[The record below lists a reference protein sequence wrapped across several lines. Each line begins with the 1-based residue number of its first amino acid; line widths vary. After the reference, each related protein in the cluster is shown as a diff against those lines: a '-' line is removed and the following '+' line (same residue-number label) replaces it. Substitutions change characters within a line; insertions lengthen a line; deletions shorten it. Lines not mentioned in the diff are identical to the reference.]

1 MEDMQ
6 SAIVLDGELKSA
18 LAIVRS
24 LGQRDILVS
33 VGAERE
39 SGMALHSRFKTR
51 SFVYP
56 SPYTNAKSFIDAVEH
71 EAKRLGDSP
80 VIFSCSDATFL
91 ALYDARERLAS
102 SCTLVFPGARAMEIA
117 FDKAITYS
125 LARIS
130 GIPTI
135 TTYMPMNQDELKRD
149 AEKIAYP
156 AVVKPRKSATP
167 YNGARHFGSAQFV
180 HDAEELIHMFESLRS
195 RLGESPMIQERMAG
209 EEYGV
214 ETIAHDGNPYA
225 FVTHHRIR
233 SLSPTGGASVLKE
246 TVEKGALRDMLEM
259 YARKI
264 IHELRWEGP
273 IMVEFKV
280 DSDTKTPK
288 LMEVNGRFWGSLALA
303 ISAGVDMPYLYHHLA
318 TKEALP
324 PEQVSARDGIT
335 TRHFLGD
342 ARNLMSVLFAFDKMR
357 LYTYPKRMQALR
369 AFFRTPKGTTGD
381 VWSLRDPKPAM
392 MEVIDIWKRKNVSK
406 KS

>member
-1 MEDMQ
+1 MMQ
-6 SAIVLDGELKSA
+6 RAIILDGELKSA

-24 LGQRDILVS
+24 LGKRNITVS

-39 SGMALHSRFKTR
+39 SAMALHSRYAEW
-51 SFVYP
+51 SFTYL
-56 SPYTNAKSFIDAVEH
+56 SPYTNTSGFLDEVEA
-71 EAKRLGDSP
+71 EAKRLGDKP
-80 VIFSCSDATFL
+80 IIFACSDATFL
-91 ALYDARERLAS
+91 ALYDARERLAE
-102 SCTLVFPGARAMEIA
+102 SCTLVFADDRAMEIA

-135 TTYMPMNQDELKRD
+135 TTYMPMNEDELGRV
-149 AEKIAYP
+149 AEKVPYP

-167 YNGARHFGSAQFV
+167 YNGARHFGSAVFV
-180 HDAEELIHMFESLRS
+180 HDRDELVRTFESLRT
-195 RLGESPMIQERMAG
+195 RLGESPMIQERMGG

-233 SLSPTGGASVLKE
+233 SLSPSGGASVLKE

-264 IHELRWEGP
+264 IHELRWRGP

-288 LMEVNGRFWGSLALA
+288 LMEVNGRFWGSLALSIA
-303 ISAGVDMPYLYHHLA
+303 GGVDMPYHYYYLA
-318 TKEALP
+318 TKEAFP
-324 PEQVSARDGIT
+324 PEQVSVRDGVT
-335 TRHFLGD
+335 TRHFFGD
-342 ARNLMSVLFAFDKMR
+342 VRNLLLVFFASDRMR
-357 LYTYPKRMQALR
+357 PYTYPNRIQALK
-369 AFFRTPKGTTGD
+369 AFFQTPKGTTSD
-381 VWSLRDPKPAM
+381 IWSLRDPKPAI
-392 MEVIDIWKRKNVSK
+392 MEIIDIWKRRTK
-406 KS
+406 